1 MQKVIVLASV
11 LYFSLM
17 GRAQAEVIRYVGPH
31 PMVSSHIR
39 GMCFIEGPH
48 IHDYRPH
55 KPILY
60 VRQGDEWAFV
70 GDPTEF
76 ERESPRYAYYGHHPV
91 FWADPYGGGPRVEVS
106 PICYISGPHY
116 HWYQPRPNLQ
126 FAMKGDAY
134 FYVGPQLPGY
144 RRHWRRHS
152 PMDDYYASVEI
163 VRPVITVT
171 PPAGYIGVYAGPYRR
186 GFHGHGHVEG
196 GIYAPAPRVEVNVPV
211 PSLEIM
217 IGGGTHHHYVGG
229 APVYRGDDH
238 DDDHY
243 TKRKRKHMDR
253 GGPPPHA
260 AAWGRR
266 GHKGKGHG
274 K

>member
-1 MQKVIVLASV
+1 MQKVIILTGV

-17 GRAQAEVIRYVGPH
+17 GRAHAEVIHYVGPH
-31 PMVSSHIR
+31 PVVSSHIR

-48 IHDYRPH
+48 LHDYRPH
-55 KPILY
+55 KAILY
-60 VRQGDEWAFV
+60 VQQGDEWSFV

-76 ERESPRYAYYGHHPV
+76 EKESPRYVYYGHHPV
-91 FWADPYGGGPRVEVS
+91 FWTEPYASGPRVKVS
-106 PICYISGPHY
+106 PVCYISGPHY
-116 HWYQPRPNLQ
+116 HWYQPGPNMQ
-126 FAMKGDAY
+126 FALKGDAY
-134 FYVGPQLPGY
+134 FYMGPWLPGY

-152 PMDDYYASVEI
+152 PIDDYYASVEI

-171 PPAGYIGVYAGPYRR
+171 PPAGFIGVYAGPYR
-186 GFHGHGHVEG
+186 HGVHSHVEG
-196 GIYAPAPRVEVNVPV
+196 RLYVPAPRVEVNVPV

-217 IGGGTHHHYVGG
+217 VGGAATHHYVGG
-229 APVYRGDDH
+229 PPVYR

-243 TKRKRKHMDR
+243 YKVKRKHKVK

-266 GHKGKGHG
+266 GFKGKGH
-274 K
+274 